1 MPPAASVTKAVAV
14 TCYLV
19 EGCAGRWCC
28 AAIQPGLLTWHV
40 LLCSRPM
47 TQRGESLR
55 FSTAPSRVQQGRER
69 RSQAHP
75 RQPMQQSPEALP
87 QDDSHAGA
95 HLQPMP
101 GEPTEEQVALAFAK
115 YDPDGTT
122 FISSSQLGSL
132 MAELGMPLSPNQLK
146 QASEQLDRTG
156 SGQVSFGEFLLWWKG

>member
-1 MPPAASVTKAVAV
+1 MPPVFTVIKFHAV
-14 TCYLV
+14 TCFLV
-19 EGCAGRWCC
+19 KGCAGSLYC
-28 AAIQPGLLTWHV
+28 AVTQPGLLTQHV

-55 FSTAPSRVQQGRER
+55 FSTAHSRPQQGHGR

-75 RQPMQQSPEALP
+75 RQPVQPSPEALP
-87 QDDSHAGA
+87 QDDLHAGA

-122 FISSSQLGSL
+122 FISNSQLGSL
-132 MAELGMPLSPNQLK
+132 MADLGMPLSPSQLK

-156 SGQVSFGEFLLWWKG
+156 CGQVSFGEFLLWWKG

>member
-1 MPPAASVTKAVAV
+1 M
-14 TCYLV
+14 
-19 EGCAGRWCC
+19 G
-28 AAIQPGLLTWHV
+28 
-40 LLCSRPM
+40 LLCSRPV

-55 FSTAPSRVQQGRER
+55 FSTATSRLQPGHGR

-75 RQPMQQSPEALP
+75 RPRQPVQQSPEALP
-87 QDDSHAGA
+87 QDDPHAEA

-122 FISSSQLGSL
+122 FIANSQLGSL
-132 MAELGMPLSPNQLK
+132 MADLGMPLSHSQLK